1 MTTLSRQRSSHCS
14 RRNQA
19 RTQGPSYKC
28 CKARNEAGFVFGASV
43 AANQTDPDPPSGGWP
58 FSLLFPEPPK
68 NPHQT
73 FTAAALSQGCFSL
86 PGPFGSVCKR
96 FGLSPRRGSYWPLA
110 GAGTGA
116 AGPPSTGE
124 PPRGAPQP
132 RGLANHGA
140 EPPGSRAQAARE
152 SFKAGDTRQFGVP
165 GATPERGKGT
175 GPYCWCSVRARFLG
189 LGIRGRSGNIMRCG
203 VDHRAK
209 PPGPRSVPWSPA
221 SEKPRAMI
229 TGLRTAHGR
238 CPGRPGPPTARG
250 S

>member
-1 MTTLSRQRSSHCS
+1 MKRDSFLVPASRQTRQTRT
-14 RRNQA
+14 RRQGA
-19 RTQGPSYKC
+19 GPSRYFFQNHQK
-28 CKARNEAGFVFGASV
+28 K
-43 AANQTDPDPPSGGWP
+43 
-58 FSLLFPEPPK
+58 
-68 NPHQT
+68 PHQT

-132 RGLANHGA
+132 RTAHAASPEDSRTTGRSRLAA
-140 EPPGSRAQAARE
+140 VPRLLGSPSRQVARGSSVSLGRPQSE
-152 SFKAGDTRQFGVP
+152 GR
-165 GATPERGKGT
+165 RT

-189 LGIRGRSGNIMRCG
+189 LGVRGRSGNMMRCG
-203 VDHRAK
+203 ADHRAK